1 MKYLSAIMILSL
13 ITNCSLTG
21 RQEIR
26 SDCSFLDVEDSSRM
40 ICGYLEVPENHDK
53 PDGKKITIAY
63 VVFQSENTETSEFP
77 LIQFTGGPG
86 GQALLYSEYISEE
99 PILKTRDIIRFDQRG
114 IGKSSP
120 LPDLTSKLY
129 SLFPQDLT
137 FDQEHQRRLCSRQ

>member
-1 MKYLSAIMILSL
+1 ML
-13 ITNCSLTG
+13 TRCSGTKS
-21 RQEIR
+21 QHIP
-26 SDCSFLDVEDSSRM
+26 SNCSFLDEINDTSRM

-63 VVFQSENTETSEFP
+63 VVFKSENTESSEFP

-86 GQALLYSEYISEE
+86 GQALRQPEYILEE

-137 FDQEHQRRLCSRQ
+137 YEEEH